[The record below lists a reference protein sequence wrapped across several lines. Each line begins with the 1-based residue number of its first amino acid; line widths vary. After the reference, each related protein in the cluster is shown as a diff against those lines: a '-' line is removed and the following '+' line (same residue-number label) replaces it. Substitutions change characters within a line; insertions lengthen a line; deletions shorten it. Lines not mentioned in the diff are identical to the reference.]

1 MSTLSRDLHYAI
13 RALLANPGF
22 TAVAVLSLAIGIGAN
37 TAIFSVTNALLLR
50 PLPYKNADRQVILW
64 NTSPGLGITEDWFS
78 TAQYFD
84 IRNGQQSFED
94 VAIAIGANAN
104 LTGDGDPER
113 VGTIR
118 VSSNLLPMLGARP
131 LLGDLFGPDDDR
143 PGKTGKALLGY
154 GTWMRRYGGDRGVVG
169 RSLTLNG
176 QPHEVVGVLPA
187 SFSLPREVMPTLGV
201 VEDAEVVLP
210 LPMAANAAEVR
221 NREDYNVIATLK
233 PGATVE
239 QARAEL
245 DILTARL
252 RREHP
257 DFYPPNGGL
266 TFRVL
271 PLQEQTVGRAR
282 LALLVLVASV
292 AFVLLIACANVA
304 NLLLSRALARQREVA
319 VRAALGASRWRVVR
333 QLLTE
338 SLVLAALGGLLG
350 LVLSYVCLE
359 GIRSLGEASVPR
371 LHEIAIDRRVLLFTF
386 AISALAGVIFGLAP
400 AIRLSSL
407 DLHANLKDASRGS
420 AGASAVWGR
429 GQNLRQLLVVAE
441 LALSVTLLIGAGL
454 LIRSFTHLQ
463 NVSPGFNPSNVLT
476 LELTMTGRKYND
488 ADAILQAYKQLWER
502 LAALPG
508 VTAAGGVSA
517 LPLSQMMAWGPIT
530 VEGRT
535 APEGE
540 KFINADIRI
549 VGGEYFKAMDIPLI
563 QGRLFSQ
570 ELDTRTSPR
579 VVIIDER
586 MARQFWPGENPIGR
600 RIRTGGFDVTPDT
613 PWMTIVG
620 VVNSVKQDALDAES
634 RIAYYR
640 FQGQTPSR
648 AMNVVVRSATEPA
661 GLTGAVTREIRA
673 LDPDLPIYK
682 MRTMEER
689 VEASLAER
697 RFSMLLLTL
706 FAVLA
711 LGLAAIGI
719 YGVMSYL
726 VGQGTRELGI
736 RLALGAAPRDL
747 LLLVVRQGMSI
758 AVVGMVLGLA
768 GAFALTRFMRT
779 LLYGVQASDP
789 VTFAAIAATL
799 TSSRWWPA
807 SCRPGARRESI
818 RLCRSGRSSLRR
830 CPGFKR
836 ELLRSDRWRRTLRA
850 CESF

>member
-1 MSTLSRDLHYAI
+1 MSTLSQDLRYAI
-13 RALLANPGF
+13 RALLASPGF
-22 TAVAVLSLAIGIGAN
+22 AFVSILSLAIGIGAN
-37 TAIFSVTNALLLR
+37 TAIFSVTSALLLR

-84 IRNGQQSFED
+84 IRNGTPSFED
-94 VAIAIGANAN
+94 VAIAIGANFN

-118 VSSNLLPMLGARP
+118 VSSNLLPMLGVRP

-143 PGKTGKALLGY
+143 PGKTGKALLGF
-154 GTWMRRYGGDRGVVG
+154 GTWMRRYGGDRNVVG

-176 QPHEVVGVLPA
+176 QPYEVVGVLPA

-201 VEDAEVVLP
+201 VDDAEVVLP
-210 LPMAANAAEVR
+210 LPLAANAAEIR
-221 NREDYNVIATLK
+221 NREDYNIIATLK
-233 PGATVE
+233 PGATIE

-245 DILTARL
+245 DALTTRL
-252 RREHP
+252 RREHA

-266 TFRVL
+266 TFRAL
-271 PLQEQTVGRAR
+271 PLQEQAVGRVR
-282 LALLVLVASV
+282 LALIVLVASV

-304 NLLLSRALARQREVA
+304 NLLLSRALARQKEVA
-319 VRAALGASRWRVVR
+319 VRAALGASRWRIVR

-338 SLVLAALGGLLG
+338 SFVLAVAGGVVGLL
-350 LVLSYVCLE
+350 LSYVCLQ

-371 LHEIAIDRRVLLFTF
+371 LHEVAIDWRVLLFT
-386 AISALAGVIFGLAP
+386 ATISVLAGAVFGLAP
-400 AIRLSSL
+400 ALRLSSL
-407 DLHANLKDASRGS
+407 DLHGNLKDASRGS

-429 GQNLRQLLVVAE
+429 GQNLRRLLVVAE
-441 LALSVTLLIGAGL
+441 LALSVMLLIGAGL
-454 LIRSFTHLQ
+454 LIRSFSHLQ
-463 NVSPGFNPSNVLT
+463 NVSPGFNPTNVLT

-488 ADAILQAYKQLWER
+488 ADAVLHTYRQLWER
-502 LAALPG
+502 LSTLPG
-508 VTAAGGVSA
+508 VTAAGGVTA

-540 KFINADIRI
+540 KFINADIRV
-549 VGGEYFKAMDIPLI
+549 VGGDYFRAMDIPLVK
-563 QGRLFSQ
+563 GRPFSQ

-579 VVIIDER
+579 VVVIDER
-586 MARQFWPGENPIGR
+586 MANQLWPGEDPIGKL
-600 RIRTGGFDVTPDT
+600 IRTGGFDVTPDT

-620 VVNSVKQDALDAES
+620 VVAGVKQDALDADS
-634 RIAYYR
+634 RMAYYR

-648 AMNVVVRSATEPA
+648 AMNVVVRSGIDPA
-661 GLTGAVTREIRA
+661 GLAAAVSGQIRA

-682 MRTMEER
+682 MRTMAER
-689 VEASLAER
+689 VEASLSER
-697 RFSMLLLTL
+697 RFSMLMLTL

-719 YGVMSYL
+719 YGVMAYL
-726 VGQGTRELGI
+726 VSQGTRELGI

-747 LLLVVRQGMSI
+747 LLLVVRQGMSV
-758 AVVGMVLGLA
+758 AVTGMALGLA

-779 LLYGVQASDP
+779 LLFGVHASDP
-789 VTFAAIAATL
+789 ATFVAIAVTL
-799 TSSRWWPA
+799 TLVAFIACYVP
-807 SCRPGARRESI
+807 ARRAARI
-818 RLCRSGRSSLRR
+818 DPMVSLRA
-830 CPGFKR
+830 
-836 ELLRSDRWRRTLRA
+836 E
-850 CESF
+850 

>member
-1 MSTLSRDLHYAI
+1 MSSLSRDLHYAI
-13 RALLANPGF
+13 RALLATPGF

-84 IRNGQQSFED
+84 IRNGQQGFED

-131 LLGDLFGPDDDR
+131 LLGDLFGPEDDHL
-143 PGKTGKALLGY
+143 GKTGKALLGY
-154 GTWMRRYGGDRGVVG
+154 GTWIRRYGGDRKIVG

-176 QPHEVVGVLPA
+176 QPHEVIGVLPA

-271 PLQEQTVGRAR
+271 PLQEQAVGRAR
-282 LALLVLVASV
+282 LALLVLIASV

-304 NLLLSRALARQREVA
+304 NLQLSRALARQREVA

-579 VVIIDER
+579 VVIIDGR

-640 FQGQTPSR
+640 FQGQAPSR
-648 AMNVVVRSATEPA
+648 AMNVVVRSATDPS
-661 GLTGAVTREIRA
+661 GLSGAVTGAIRT

-706 FAVLA
+706 FAMLA

-726 VGQGTRELGI
+726 VSQGARELGI
-736 RLALGAAPRDL
+736 RLALGAAPRDV

-758 AVVGMVLGLA
+758 SVAGMVLGLA

-789 VTFAAIAATL
+789 VTFAAIAAILTL
-799 TSSRWWPA
+799 VALVACFVP
-807 SCRPGARRESI
+807 ARRAARI
-818 RLCRSGRSSLRR
+818 DPMVSLRT
-830 CPGFKR
+830 
-836 ELLRSDRWRRTLRA
+836 E
-850 CESF
+850 